1 MQMNL
6 DNVIASVTKIFN
18 DNYEL
23 NKKNIELEAEN
34 AILKDKIKKL
44 TQGNKTKQEQIDT
57 LQKKIQSLER
67 KLNIANS
74 MNLINDNSYYS
85 SKSKLK

>member
-6 DNVIASVTKIFN
+6 DSVIASVTKIFN

-34 AILKDKIKKL
+34 AISKDKIKKL

-74 MNLINDNSYYS
+74 INLINDNSYCS
-85 SKSKLK
+85 TKSKLK